1 MEENKNNTGLI
12 IAIIIF
18 IILSMVLGGYL
29 VYDKLNTQPEENIK
43 EENKN
48 TDSNISNEEDNE
60 VSTDNKN
67 NSINKRLYNVDSEM
81 HKQRYYLLLDD
92 STYDMNQNFLNK
104 KTYILDLN
112 MVNGNKI
119 VKEID
124 LSSVFTPIANAYIN
138 NHKGNNVGTCSVE
151 YFSANAG
158 LTPPPIDYEKEVAF
172 KGYYRCVNNNV
183 ETSLGSEIY
192 AYNVETNT
200 IRTLGSSN

>member
-1 MEENKNNTGLI
+1 MEGNKNNTGLVV
-12 IAIIIF
+12 ALIIF

-43 EENKN
+43 EENKD
-48 TDSNISNEEDNE
+48 TDSNITNEEDNE
-60 VSTDNKN
+60 VSTENKN

-92 STYDMNQNFLNK
+92 ATYDMNQNFLNK

-112 MVNGNKI
+112 MVNGNEI

-124 LSSVFTPIANAYIN
+124 LSSIFTPIANAYIN
-138 NHKGNNVGTCSVE
+138 NHKGNNAGTCSVE
-151 YFSANAG
+151 YFSANTG

-172 KGYYRCVNNNV
+172 KGYYRCVNNNT

>member
-1 MEENKNNTGLI
+1 MEGNKNNTGLVV
-12 IAIIIF
+12 ALIIF
-18 IILSMVLGGYL
+18 IILSMVLGGYI

-48 TDSNISNEEDNE
+48 PDSNTHNEEDNG

-92 STYDMNQNFLNK
+92 ATYDMNQNFLNK

-112 MVNGNKI
+112 MVNGNEI

-124 LSSVFTPIANAYIN
+124 LSSAFTPIANAYIN
-138 NHKGNNVGTCSVE
+138 NHKGNNAGTCSVE
-151 YFSANAG
+151 YFSANTG

>member
-1 MEENKNNTGLI
+1 MEGNKNNTGLVVTL
-12 IAIIIF
+12 IIF
-18 IILSMVLGGYL
+18 IILSMILGGYL
-29 VYDKLNTQPEENIK
+29 VYDKLNTQSEEKIK

-48 TDSNISNEEDNE
+48 TDSNIPNEEDNE
-60 VSTDNKN
+60 ISTDNKN

-92 STYDMNQNFLNK
+92 ATYDMNQNFLNK

-112 MVNGNKI
+112 MVNGNEI

-151 YFSANAG
+151 YFSANTG

-172 KGYYRCVNNNV
+172 KGYYRCVNNNA

-200 IRTLGSSN
+200 IRTLSSSN